1 MFKKCLFIVF
11 FSCGFLLNAQVI
23 NVEGLRKTSDSTRFL
38 GKVSLDIELSKNV
51 NSSFN
56 ISNNI
61 VLQYSVKRSTF
72 LFFNELEVKEVN
84 DQKFTNKSVQHL
96 RYNYRF
102 HQKVAFESFVQF
114 QKDKVSFINYRT
126 LAGLGAR
133 FKVHQSEKNSFFVG
147 TLFMYEYENSVG
159 VTKDII
165 EQTTRGDF
173 YLSFDFRPKKSII
186 ISSTTYYQPKIDAFN
201 DYRISSETSFRIS
214 LFKNLDFT
222 TTFSYQFDVLPV
234 IGIPKEQY
242 KLENGITYNF

>member
-1 MFKKCLFIVF
+1 MFKKLFFIVF
-11 FSCGFLLNAQVI
+11 FCYGFLLNAQVI
-23 NVEGLRKTSDSTRFL
+23 NVEGLRKSSDSTRFL

-51 NSSFN
+51 NTAFN
-56 ISNNI
+56 ISNNV
-61 VLQYSVKRSTF
+61 VLQYSIDKSTF
-72 LFFNELEVKEVN
+72 LFLNELEIKEVN

-102 HQKVAFESFVQF
+102 HKKVAFESFAQF

-126 LAGLGAR
+126 LAGLGTR
-133 FKVHQSEKNSFFVG
+133 FKVHQSEKNNFFIG
-147 TLFMYEYENSVG
+147 ILFMYEYENSVG
-159 VTKDII
+159 VTTDII

-186 ISSTTYYQPKIDAFN
+186 ISSTTYYQPKISAFD
-201 DYRISSETSFRIS
+201 DYRISSETSLS
-214 LFKNLDFT
+214 VSVFKNLDFT

-242 KLENGITYNF
+242 KLVNGITYNF